1 MKIIKKDGRTVD
13 YREEKILMDLDSS
26 ERVFNIEF
34 GGDKNKIA
42 REVTDKVKNEPT
54 SITTSELNKHVE
66 EALSEYPAV
75 LSAFREYKSI
85 QQEELD
91 KALDVEH
98 QIRLLEQRDKSII
111 NENGNKDSRLF
122 GTQRELLSGSVSKAR
137 GLGMLPEK
145 VRRAHIKGQ
154 IHVHDLTNSPYVRQ
168 PNCCLVDFIYMF
180 NNGFKLGNAWINPP
194 KNLATASTL
203 IPQVIGEISAS
214 QYGGISVH
222 EIDKLL
228 KPYAEKTLLKIKEDF
243 KGLGL
248 SDEAIEERAREILVK
263 EIYDSAQTMEYQINT
278 MATSSAQVPFST
290 FSLGLGESWIE
301 KEIQKAILRVRLE
314 GLSDGATAIF
324 PKILYFV
331 EEGHNLN
338 PEDSFYDV
346 KKLAMETSSKRTYPD
361 MISMKMMEKLKPH
374 TNSEYVAQN
383 PNEKLEPIT
392 AMGCRSFLHRY
403 YEKDEVGMWEEQV
416 AGRSNAGVISVNLPR
431 IGIEA
436 RGDKE
441 YYFDLL
447 EERLLILKEGLM
459 DREDRVLGADKDEAP
474 ILYKYGALGP
484 ERETVADYYNN
495 KRATISIG
503 YVGLHESMV
512 ALFGKERWH
521 QDKDSHDFSISV
533 LEYIQEFI
541 DRSQDD
547 FQCLLSLYAT
557 PAESL
562 ATRFSMI
569 DKAKY
574 GKIEHVT
581 DKGYYENSFH
591 YPSYLE
597 INPFDKISS
606 EKDYPVFSS
615 GGFMHYVEL
624 PNLLGVAGDTQ
635 VNKVYDKIW
644 NMMYENVMY
653 GGVNMPNDTCF
664 ECGFEGEMNHLETG
678 YTCPRC
684 ENNEPDKLSVVRR
697 LCGYLGSV
705 SRPVVDGKQKEI
717 DSRIDHM

>member
-1 MKIIKKDGRTVD
+1 MKIIKKDGRVVD

-26 ERVFNIEF
+26 ERVFNIKF

-42 REVTDKVKNEPT
+42 REVTNKVKNEPT

-91 KALDVEH
+91 KALNVEH
-98 QIRLLEQRDKSII
+98 QIKLLEERDKSII

-122 GTQRELLSGSVSKAR
+122 GTQRELLSGSVSKAK

-168 PNCCLVDFIYMF
+168 PNCCLVDFVYMF
-180 NNGFKLGNAWINPP
+180 NNGFKLGNAWISPP
-194 KNLATASTL
+194 QNLATASTL

-228 KPYAEKTLLKIKEDF
+228 KPYAEKTLIKIKEDF
-243 KGLGL
+243 EGLGL
-248 SDEAIEERAREILVK
+248 SEEVIGERARKILVK

-290 FSLGLGESWIE
+290 FSLGLGDSWIE
-301 KEIQKAILRVRLE
+301 KEIQKAILKVRLD
-314 GLSDGATAIF
+314 GLSDGSTAIF

-331 EEGHNLN
+331 EEGHNLK

-361 MISMKMMEKLKPH
+361 MISMKMMEELKPH

-403 YEKDEVGMWEEQV
+403 YEKNEVGMWEEQV

-447 EERLLILKEGLM
+447 EERLLLLKEGLM
-459 DREDRVLGADKDEAP
+459 NREERVLGADKEEAP

-512 ALFGKERWH
+512 ALFGEEKWH
-521 QDKDSHDFSISV
+521 QDKEIYDFSVSV
-533 LEYIQEFI
+533 LEYIQGFI
-541 DRSQDD
+541 DRNQDD
-547 FQCLLSLYAT
+547 FECLLSLYAT

-562 ATRFSMI
+562 ATRFSLI

-574 GKIEHVT
+574 GEIKHVT

-606 EKDYPVFSS
+606 EKDYPAFSS
-615 GGFMHYVEL
+615 GGYMHYIEL
-624 PNLLGVAGDTQ
+624 PNLLGVTGGTQ
-635 VNKVYDKIW
+635 VGKVYDKVW
-644 NMMYENVMY
+644 DMMYENIMY

-664 ECGFEGEMNHLETG
+664 ECGFEGEMSHLETG
-678 YTCPRC
+678 YTCPSC
-684 ENNEPDKLSVVRR
+684 GNNEPDKLSVVRR